1 MDQVLLAGFILCHC
15 LTVFLTS
22 FILYHD
28 LVRWPSSGDTIFE
41 KALRTVCHALQIGIT
56 CVAVGRTGIAL
67 HSGLQVGWMMPLF
80 VSTFEVNVTMMVRCF
95 LQHQQRGSS

>member
-15 LTVFLTS
+15 LTVVLTS

-28 LVRWPSSGDTIFE
+28 LVRWPSSGNTILE
-41 KALRTVCHALQIGIT
+41 KALRTICHALQIVIT

-67 HSGLQVGWMMPLF
+67 HSGLQVGSMMPLF
-80 VSTFEVNVTMMVRCF
+80 VSTFEVNVAMMVRCF